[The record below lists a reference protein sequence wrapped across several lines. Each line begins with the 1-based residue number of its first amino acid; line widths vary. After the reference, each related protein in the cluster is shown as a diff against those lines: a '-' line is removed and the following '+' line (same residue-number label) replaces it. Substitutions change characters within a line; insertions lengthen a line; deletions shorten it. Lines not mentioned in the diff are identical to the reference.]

1 MRQAG
6 IWIGAALLAWAACT
20 GARADITVQ
29 RVKGNLPGDR
39 PRVYSVRVEQA
50 DFQTIVAAFSN
61 QTGIAVVEEPS
72 NWPTPG
78 LTVLY
83 DLEFENRPF
92 IEAVDRLGQVL
103 HRQVQVDANPM
114 RVHLSQNAP
123 WGVPGL
129 EQFERVAGSPTHMR
143 ARLQSITHRHSRSM
157 MWGNQNE
164 LVLEFDVLRP
174 NGDPVFQKVEFIPE
188 KVLRAGGE
196 SLKVEDWYHSSL
208 SDDFTTA
215 WISRGEIR
223 ISLPDRKSPLKI
235 ARLKGQ
241 LVSMVPLTF
250 DVLNVGGLSND
261 AAQQALWEK
270 TNIKIGPLKSQG
282 PHTWMLPV
290 RVDRG
295 GMAPAHWQKWART
308 LSLALSQALLK
319 SKAGRPISQNGYSS
333 TSGKDYIELVLRL
346 QLPSGESQKK
356 EVGDAPDSM
365 EWRWPVDAETVRVPI
380 DMKDVEVP

>member
-1 MRQAG
+1 MRQTG
-6 IWIGAALLAWAACT
+6 IWIGVALFAWAGCA
-20 GARADITVQ
+20 GALGEITVQ
-29 RVKGNLPGDR
+29 RVKGDFPGNR
-39 PRVYSVRVEQA
+39 PRVYSVQVEQA
-50 DFQTIVAAFSN
+50 DFQTMVAAFSK

-72 NWPTPG
+72 NRPEPG

-83 DLEFENRPF
+83 DLKFENLPF

-103 HRQVQVDANPM
+103 HRQVRVDANPH
-114 RVHLSQNAP
+114 RVHLSQSAP

-129 EQFERVAGSPTHMR
+129 DQFERVAGSPTHMR

-157 MWGNQNE
+157 VEGNRNE

-174 NGDPVFQKVEFIPE
+174 NGEPVFQKVVFVPE
-188 KVLRAGGE
+188 KVLGAGGE
-196 SLKVEDWYHSSL
+196 ALKVVDWYYPSL
-208 SDDFTTA
+208 PDDFTTA
-215 WISRGEIR
+215 SISRGEIR
-223 ISLPDRKSPLKI
+223 ISLPEREGPRKI

-241 LVSMVPLTF
+241 LVSRVPLTF
-250 DVLNVGGLSND
+250 DALTVDGLSNG

-282 PHTWMLPV
+282 PHTWTLPV

-308 LSLALSQALLK
+308 LSLAFSQALLK
-319 SKAGRPISQNGYSS
+319 SKGGRPISQNGYSS
-333 TSGKDYIELVLRL
+333 TSGKDFIELIMRL
-346 QLPSGESQKK
+346 QLSSRQSRKK